1 MEAKLQKRKTT
12 KVGRVIAK
20 NSSKTIKVLVERLER
35 HPIYKKTIKRQRV
48 LMVHDE
54 QEKCKIGDVVR
65 IIETRPISKFKRWR
79 VAEIIG
85 LASREIETGNEG
97 ELT

>member
-20 NSSKTIKVLVERLER
+20 NSNKTIKVLVERLER